1 MRGHLFFSS
10 SSGIVVV
17 AGIAVVGVVVAQET
31 QTVTAGAVIAT
42 WEEFV
47 GKQPLPIKTTVV
59 WKLVEGLLEEAVALS
74 AGALLTT
81 MAILVNETIS
91 KLVDFVTVI
100 VIHEVTIRVGLLE
113 GEGLHLDGLEVSVL
127 EGSGEGAAVGSHGR
141 QLAAV
146 GGHREHRDRGPR
158 LRDGDIRAGGVLWPR
173 REAWR

>member
-1 MRGHLFFSS
+1 MRSYLFLLSS
-10 SSGIVVV
+10 SLRIAVVAGFVVV
-17 AGIAVVGVVVAQET
+17 AVAVDTRTESARAVF
-31 QTVTAGAVIAT
+31 TAWRKLV
-42 WEEFV
+42 WE
-47 GKQPLPIKTTVV
+47 QPLPVKTTIVGE
-59 WKLVEGLLEEAVALS
+59 LVEGLLEEAVALS

-158 LRDGDIRAGGVLWPR
+158 LRDGDIRAGTELWPR
-173 REAWR
+173 WEAWR

>member
-1 MRGHLFFSS
+1 MRSYLFLLSS
-10 SSGIVVV
+10 SLRIAVVAGFVVV
-17 AGIAVVGVVVAQET
+17 AVAVDTRTESARAVF
-31 QTVTAGAVIAT
+31 TAWRELV
-42 WEEFV
+42 WE
-47 GKQPLPIKTTVV
+47 QPLPVKTTIVGE
-59 WKLVEGLLEEAVALS
+59 LVEGLLEEAVALS

-158 LRDGDIRAGGVLWPR
+158 LRDGDIRAGSVLVPR